1 MLKHDFFRESVLD
14 DVEGAGYAV
23 GFYFWERLAREHGR
37 DLPKRFVQSL
47 LNAKPQDPNFKG
59 HLAIL
64 ENLTGKLN

>member
-1 MLKHDFFRESVLD
+1 MLKHDFFKESVLD

-47 LNAKPQDPNFKG
+47 LNVKPQDLILKG
-59 HLAIL
+59 A
-64 ENLTGKLN
+64 